1 MLRLDGYSDILQLL
15 EEECKLKDETA
26 NNENNVEIINNKNNA
41 EINSNKNDIEIASNK
56 SNVELASNEKK
67 VENTTHEN
75 SVKNISHKNNV
86 ENPKENISQLK
97 ESSNA
102 NKSKRKTLV
111 LDLDETL
118 IHTRYDR
125 GTFNFKYTQNETEYP
140 PDFVFNVSLFIVQIF
155 LLLTLRCNLFIHLIN
170 LFNFEKVKNC
180 LIFYFEK
187 AKYINMVTMFK
198 LVFVNVF

>member
-26 NNENNVEIINNKNNA
+26 NNENNVETINNKNNA

-67 VENTTHEN
+67 VESTSNEKKVENTTHEN

-86 ENPKENISQLK
+86 ENTKENILQLK

-125 GTFNFKYTQNETEYP
+125 GTLNFKYTQNETEYP
-140 PDFVFNVSLFIVQIF
+140 PDFIFNVSFNNILVSLFIMKRF
-155 LLLTLRCNLFIHLIN
+155 
-170 LFNFEKVKNC
+170 
-180 LIFYFEK
+180 
-187 AKYINMVTMFK
+187 
-198 LVFVNVF
+198 